1 MHPSTGSASSPP
13 RNFLLRDLPKEEAR
27 KLATRLE
34 PVRLDLHEEIY
45 ASQGRIG
52 SVYFPEDA
60 MISLVTQMKSGASV
74 EVGVVGRYGM
84 AGLSAFLGSDKAS
97 SEAFVQLGGKGFKL
111 PLSDFRSMV
120 TPTTRL
126 HSRLLSYTNAFL
138 FQSSQAAACNA
149 LHNVEQRS
157 ARWLLTVADQIGA
170 DEFEL
175 THEFLAQMLGV
186 RRAGVTEAQAI
197 LRSKGLIA
205 SRRGRISIRNRS
217 GLEKAACE
225 CFGVIHRELER
236 ARVQSV

>member
-1 MHPSTGSASSPP
+1 
-13 RNFLLRDLPKEEAR
+13 
-27 KLATRLE
+27 
-34 PVRLDLHEEIY
+34 
-45 ASQGRIG
+45 
-52 SVYFPEDA
+52 

-84 AGLSAFLGSDKAS
+84 AGLSAFLGSDQGAERRVRS
-97 SEAFVQLGGKGFKL
+97 GRGTGFKIAL
-111 PLSDFRSMV
+111 ADFQTLV

-126 HSRLLSYTNAFL
+126 HSRLLAYTNSFL

-157 ARWLLTVADQIGA
+157 ARWLLMVADQIGA

-197 LRSKGLIA
+197 LRSKEPDRVPAGEDLD
-205 SRRGRISIRNRS
+205 SRP
-217 GLEKAACE
+217 
-225 CFGVIHRELER
+225 ER
-236 ARVQSV
+236 ARESSL